1 MIRRKNECTI
11 DNREHMRGGDGTV
24 IITNLIGS
32 KEELNNN
39 GRLFGR
45 ITLNPGC
52 SIGTHPHEGESE
64 LFYILTG
71 TGIYNDNGTEVTVS
85 AGDVTICAPG
95 ESHGIANRSDEV
107 LELVALIIN
116 GGN

>member
-1 MIRRKNECTI
+1 MIRRKNEMVVE
-11 DNREHMRGGDGTV
+11 DVEHLREGEGTV
-24 IITNLIGS
+24 HMTKLINVP
-32 KEELNNN
+32 EELCGK
-39 GRLFGR
+39 GRAYTR
-45 ITLNPGC
+45 SILNPGC